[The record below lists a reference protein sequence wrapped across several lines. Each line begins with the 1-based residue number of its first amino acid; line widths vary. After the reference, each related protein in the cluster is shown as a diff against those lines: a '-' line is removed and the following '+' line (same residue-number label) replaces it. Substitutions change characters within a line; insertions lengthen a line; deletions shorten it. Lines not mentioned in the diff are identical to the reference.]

1 MPTQR
6 HSTVTPDDR
15 DRREKRDVRQEVTDR
30 IIAAVEGNTAP
41 WQRPHEGGPRSGPIN
56 AVTGKE
62 YNGGNRMLLATV
74 APTGDPRWVTYKQAA
89 EQDWQVKKG
98 EHGIPIEVWK
108 SYEKGIERPSG
119 ENPKFESKEIAVSG
133 KETRR
138 FAKYYTVFHAS
149 QIEGIPPYEMD
160 PSKTHDFDRHAV
172 GEKLFDQN
180 EKSAPILFDS
190 PGQAF
195 YSPKNDDIHLPP
207 RESFLDA
214 GHLYATAAHEIAH
227 STMAEHRLNRSR
239 LQQFQNG
246 TASDHTL
253 RAKEELRVEMASY
266 IISEKTGIPHH
277 PENHESYVKGW
288 VSILKNDKNEIYH
301 AARDAEK
308 MADYVIAQQKLL
320 EVGQEKTF
328 AAPEYKPLSVD
339 LNAGERYPFHSDAGH
354 GWLEVPKSDLK
365 TLGIEGDITHYSYQK
380 GDKAF
385 LEEDLDASTF
395 HRAIEKYL
403 GKELAWKGVSKDIW
417 DGDDSLIRNYQHYE
431 APAKEKVMEPEV
443 MQLNR
448 GDLIQFRD
456 ENGRKN
462 TGVVLQDTNLDQ
474 PVRYKAVLPG
484 PDGKPQIQAV
494 GDSLAHLDQQSITG
508 YLPNTV
514 PGIEK
519 LDMKSAS
526 RETDT
531 ARIPGVKAALEF
543 RVASVM
549 HQNTIQLEQDKQVY
563 HRVILSHRKD
573 LPDYVRQEPVDPDK
587 PILEIQNHNRQSI
600 SGVLLDYEKYAVLL
614 DTREF
619 GPVSIDIGKSF
630 LTDSF
635 GDDYLRKAMGKPV
648 DVSISNDGRILK
660 IHNPELGP
668 QPATDIFDTPA
679 KPFGL
684 LPFKQMDRS
693 DAIQITGKLTHVHD
707 TNLIE
712 IQPAGKP
719 MLISGRDPDKVHQ
732 AEIRAM
738 VGHTVTVKP
747 TKTGELKVEDR
758 TPQKVKSL
766 GR

>member
-6 HSTVTPDDR
+6 HSAITPDNR

-30 IIAAVEGNTAP
+30 IVAAVEENTAP
-41 WQRPHEGGPRSGPIN
+41 WQRPYDGGPRSGPIN

-74 APTGDPRWVTYKQAA
+74 APTGDPRWVTYKQAH
-89 EQDWQVKKG
+89 EQGWQVKKG
-98 EHGIPIEVWK
+98 EHGVPIEVWK
-108 SYEKGIERPSG
+108 TYEKNVETISNET
-119 ENPKFESKEIAVSG
+119 PKFQGQPGPASEKER
-133 KETRR
+133 RR

-149 QIEGIPPYEMD
+149 QINGIPPYGMD
-160 PSKTHDFDRHAV
+160 PSQTHDFDMHAV
-172 GEKLFDQN
+172 GEKLLDQN
-180 EKSAPILFDS
+180 EKSAPVLFDS

-253 RAKEELRVEMASY
+253 RAKEELRAEMASY

-277 PENHESYVKGW
+277 PENHESYVKRW
-288 VSILKNDKNEIYH
+288 VSVLKNDKNEIYH

-320 EVGQEKTF
+320 EVDQEKVIE
-328 AAPEYKPLSVD
+328 APE
-339 LNAGERYPFHSDAGH
+339 
-354 GWLEVPKSDLK
+354 
-365 TLGIEGDITHYSYQK
+365 
-380 GDKAF
+380 
-385 LEEDLDASTF
+385 
-395 HRAIEKYL
+395 
-403 GKELAWKGVSKDIW
+403 
-417 DGDDSLIRNYQHYE
+417 RN
-431 APAKEKVMEPEV
+431 
-443 MQLNR
+443 
-448 GDLIQFRD
+448 
-456 ENGRKN
+456 
-462 TGVVLQDTNLDQ
+462 
-474 PVRYKAVLPG
+474 
-484 PDGKPQIQAV
+484 
-494 GDSLAHLDQQSITG
+494 
-508 YLPNTV
+508 
-514 PGIEK
+514 
-519 LDMKSAS
+519 
-526 RETDT
+526 
-531 ARIPGVKAALEF
+531 
-543 RVASVM
+543 
-549 HQNTIQLEQDKQVY
+549 KQVH

-600 SGVLLDYEKYAVLL
+600 SGALIAFEKDSLLL
-614 DTREF
+614 DTKEY
-619 GPVSIDIGKSF
+619 GVVHVDIGKRF
-630 LTDSF
+630 MEDGF
-635 GDDYLRKAMGKPV
+635 GDSYLHKAVDKHI
-648 DVSISNDGRILK
+648 DVSLSNDGRILK

-684 LPFKQMDRS
+684 MPFKHMDRA
-693 DAIQITGKLTHVHD
+693 DAKQITGKLTHVHD

-719 MLISGRDPDKVHQ
+719 MLVSGRDPDKAHQ

-747 TKTGELKVEDR
+747 TRTGELKVEDR
-758 TPQKVKSL
+758 TPQKVNSL

>member
-6 HSTVTPDDR
+6 HGTATPEDR
-15 DRREKRDVRQEVTDR
+15 DKREKRDVRQEATDR
-30 IIAAVEGNTAP
+30 IITAVEENTAP
-41 WQRPHEGGPRSGPIN
+41 WQRPYDGGPRSGPIN

-108 SYEKGIERPSG
+108 SYEKGIERPGG
-119 ENPKFESKEIAVSG
+119 ENPKFEGKEIAVSG
-133 KETRR
+133 KEVRR

-149 QIEGIPPYEMD
+149 QIDGIPPYEMD
-160 PSKTHDFDRHAV
+160 PSKTHDFDMHAV

-180 EKSAPILFDS
+180 EKSAPVLFDS
-190 PGQAF
+190 PGRAF
-195 YSPKNDDIHLPP
+195 YSPKNDDIHLPF

-253 RAKEELRVEMASY
+253 RAKEELRAEMASY

-320 EVGQEKTF
+320 EVGQEK
-328 AAPEYKPLSVD
+328 AIEAPE
-339 LNAGERYPFHSDAGH
+339 
-354 GWLEVPKSDLK
+354 
-365 TLGIEGDITHYSYQK
+365 
-380 GDKAF
+380 
-385 LEEDLDASTF
+385 
-395 HRAIEKYL
+395 
-403 GKELAWKGVSKDIW
+403 
-417 DGDDSLIRNYQHYE
+417 
-431 APAKEKVMEPEV
+431 
-443 MQLNR
+443 
-448 GDLIQFRD
+448 
-456 ENGRKN
+456 
-462 TGVVLQDTNLDQ
+462 
-474 PVRYKAVLPG
+474 
-484 PDGKPQIQAV
+484 
-494 GDSLAHLDQQSITG
+494 
-508 YLPNTV
+508 
-514 PGIEK
+514 
-519 LDMKSAS
+519 
-526 RETDT
+526 
-531 ARIPGVKAALEF
+531 RI
-543 RVASVM
+543 
-549 HQNTIQLEQDKQVY
+549 KQVH

-587 PILEIQNHNRQSI
+587 PILEIQNHNRQII
-600 SGVLLDYEKYAVLL
+600 SGVLKDFEKDSLLL
-614 DTREF
+614 DTKEY
-619 GPVSIDIGKSF
+619 GVVHVDIGKRF
-630 LTDSF
+630 MEDGF
-635 GDDYLRKAMGKPV
+635 GGSYLHKAMDKHI

-679 KPFGL
+679 QPFGL
-684 LPFKQMDRS
+684 MPFKQMDRA
-693 DAIQITGKLTHVHD
+693 DAMQITGKLTHVHD

-719 MLISGRDPDKVHQ
+719 MLISGRDPDKIHQ

>member
-1 MPTQR
+1 MPTQT
-6 HSTVTPDDR
+6 HGTTTPEDR
-15 DRREKRDVRQEVTDR
+15 KGREKRDVRQEVTDR
-30 IIAAVEGNTAP
+30 IIAAVEDNTAP
-41 WQRPHEGGPRSGPIN
+41 WQRPYDGGPRSGPIN

-74 APTGDPRWVTYKQAA
+74 APTGDPRWVTYPQAE
-89 EQDWQVKKG
+89 EQGWQVKKG
-98 EHGIPIEVWK
+98 ARGIPIEVWK
-108 SYEKGIERPSG
+108 SYEKDRERSSG
-119 ENPKFESKEIAVSG
+119 ETPKFGGNEVAASG

-149 QIEGIPPYEMD
+149 QIDGIPPYEMD
-160 PSKTHDFDRHAV
+160 PSQKHDFDMHAM

-180 EKSAPILFDS
+180 EKSAPVLFDS

-195 YSPKNDDIHLPP
+195 YSPKKDDIHLPP

-246 TASDHTL
+246 TASDYTL
-253 RAKEELRVEMASY
+253 RAKEELRAEIASY

-320 EVGQEKTF
+320 EVDQEK
-328 AAPEYKPLSVD
+328 AIEAPEH
-339 LNAGERYPFHSDAGH
+339 N
-354 GWLEVPKSDLK
+354 
-365 TLGIEGDITHYSYQK
+365 
-380 GDKAF
+380 
-385 LEEDLDASTF
+385 
-395 HRAIEKYL
+395 
-403 GKELAWKGVSKDIW
+403 
-417 DGDDSLIRNYQHYE
+417 
-431 APAKEKVMEPEV
+431 
-443 MQLNR
+443 
-448 GDLIQFRD
+448 
-456 ENGRKN
+456 
-462 TGVVLQDTNLDQ
+462 
-474 PVRYKAVLPG
+474 
-484 PDGKPQIQAV
+484 
-494 GDSLAHLDQQSITG
+494 
-508 YLPNTV
+508 
-514 PGIEK
+514 
-519 LDMKSAS
+519 
-526 RETDT
+526 
-531 ARIPGVKAALEF
+531 
-543 RVASVM
+543 
-549 HQNTIQLEQDKQVY
+549 KQVH

-573 LPDYVRQEPVDPDK
+573 LPDYIRQEPVDPDK

-600 SGVLLDYEKYAVLL
+600 SGVLKDFEKDSLLL
-614 DTREF
+614 DTKEY
-619 GPVSIDIGKSF
+619 GVVHVDIGKRF
-630 LTDSF
+630 MEDGF
-635 GDDYLRKAMGKPV
+635 GDSYLHKAVDKHV

-684 LPFKQMDRS
+684 MPFQQMDRS
-693 DAIQITGKLTHVHD
+693 DAMQITGKLTHVHD

-719 MLISGRDPDKVHQ
+719 MLVSGRDPDKAHQ

-758 TPQKVKSL
+758 TPQKVQSL

>member
-1 MPTQR
+1 MPTQT
-6 HSTVTPDDR
+6 HSTTTPEDR
-15 DRREKRDVRQEVTDR
+15 KGREKRDVRQEVTDR
-30 IIAAVEGNTAP
+30 IIAAVEENTAP
-41 WQRPHEGGPRSGPIN
+41 WQRPCDGGPRSGPIN

-74 APTGDPRWVTYKQAA
+74 APTGDPRWATYKQAE
-89 EQDWQVKKG
+89 EQGWQVKKG

-108 SYEKGIERPSG
+108 SYEKDRERSIG
-119 ENPKFESKEIAVSG
+119 ETPKFGGKEVAASG

-149 QIEGIPPYEMD
+149 QIDGIPPYAMD
-160 PSKTHDFDRHAV
+160 PSQTHDFDMHAV

-180 EKSAPILFDS
+180 EKSAPVLFDS

-246 TASDHTL
+246 TASDYTL
-253 RAKEELRVEMASY
+253 RAKEELRAEMASY

-301 AARDAEK
+301 AARDAER

-320 EVGQEKTF
+320 EVGQEK
-328 AAPEYKPLSVD
+328 AIEAPE
-339 LNAGERYPFHSDAGH
+339 
-354 GWLEVPKSDLK
+354 
-365 TLGIEGDITHYSYQK
+365 
-380 GDKAF
+380 
-385 LEEDLDASTF
+385 
-395 HRAIEKYL
+395 
-403 GKELAWKGVSKDIW
+403 
-417 DGDDSLIRNYQHYE
+417 RN
-431 APAKEKVMEPEV
+431 
-443 MQLNR
+443 
-448 GDLIQFRD
+448 
-456 ENGRKN
+456 
-462 TGVVLQDTNLDQ
+462 
-474 PVRYKAVLPG
+474 
-484 PDGKPQIQAV
+484 
-494 GDSLAHLDQQSITG
+494 
-508 YLPNTV
+508 
-514 PGIEK
+514 
-519 LDMKSAS
+519 
-526 RETDT
+526 
-531 ARIPGVKAALEF
+531 
-543 RVASVM
+543 
-549 HQNTIQLEQDKQVY
+549 KQVH

-600 SGVLLDYEKYAVLL
+600 SGVLKDFEKDRLLL
-614 DTREF
+614 DTKEY
-619 GPVSIDIGKSF
+619 GVVHVDIGKRF
-630 LTDSF
+630 MEDGF
-635 GDDYLRKAMGKPV
+635 GDSYLHKAVDKHI
-648 DVSISNDGRILK
+648 DVSISNDGRLLK

-684 LPFKQMDRS
+684 MPFKQMDRA
-693 DAIQITGKLTHVHD
+693 DAMQITGKLTHVHD

-712 IQPAGKP
+712 IQLAGKP
-719 MLISGRDPDKVHQ
+719 MLVSGRDPDKAHQ
-732 AEIRAM
+732 AEIRGM
-738 VGHTVTVKP
+738 LGHTVTVKP

-758 TPQKVKSL
+758 TPQKVQSL

>member
-6 HSTVTPDDR
+6 HGTATPEDR

-30 IIAAVEGNTAP
+30 IIAAVEDNTAP
-41 WQRPHEGGPRSGPIN
+41 WQRPYDGGPRSGPIN

-74 APTGDPRWVTYKQAA
+74 APTGDPRWVTYKQAE
-89 EQDWQVKKG
+89 EQGWQVKKG

-108 SYEKGIERPSG
+108 SYEKDREHSSS
-119 ENPKFESKEIAVSG
+119 ESPKFGGKEVAASG

-149 QIEGIPPYEMD
+149 QINGIPPYEMD
-160 PSKTHDFDRHAV
+160 PSQTHDFDMHAV

-180 EKSAPILFDS
+180 EKSAPVLFDS

-227 STMAEHRLNRSR
+227 STMAEHRLNRDR

-246 TASDHTL
+246 TASDHSL
-253 RAKEELRVEMASY
+253 RAKEELRAEMASY

-301 AARDAEK
+301 AARDAER

-320 EVGQEKTF
+320 EVGQEK
-328 AAPEYKPLSVD
+328 AIEAPE
-339 LNAGERYPFHSDAGH
+339 
-354 GWLEVPKSDLK
+354 
-365 TLGIEGDITHYSYQK
+365 
-380 GDKAF
+380 
-385 LEEDLDASTF
+385 
-395 HRAIEKYL
+395 
-403 GKELAWKGVSKDIW
+403 
-417 DGDDSLIRNYQHYE
+417 
-431 APAKEKVMEPEV
+431 
-443 MQLNR
+443 
-448 GDLIQFRD
+448 
-456 ENGRKN
+456 RK
-462 TGVVLQDTNLDQ
+462 
-474 PVRYKAVLPG
+474 
-484 PDGKPQIQAV
+484 
-494 GDSLAHLDQQSITG
+494 
-508 YLPNTV
+508 
-514 PGIEK
+514 
-519 LDMKSAS
+519 
-526 RETDT
+526 
-531 ARIPGVKAALEF
+531 
-543 RVASVM
+543 
-549 HQNTIQLEQDKQVY
+549 KQVH

-573 LPDYVRQEPVDPDK
+573 LPDYVRQEPVDPGK

-600 SGVLLDYEKYAVLL
+600 SGVLKDFEKDGLLL
-614 DTREF
+614 DTKEY
-619 GPVSIDIGKSF
+619 GVVHVNIGKRF
-630 LTDSF
+630 MEDGF
-635 GDDYLRKAMGKPV
+635 GDSYLHKAVDKHI

-668 QPATDIFDTPA
+668 QPATDIFNTPA

-684 LPFKQMDRS
+684 MPLQQMDRS
-693 DAIQITGKLTHVHD
+693 DATQITGKLTHVHD

-719 MLISGRDPDKVHQ
+719 VLVSGRDPDKAHQ
-732 AEIRAM
+732 AEIRGM
-738 VGHTVTVKP
+738 LGHTVTVKP

-758 TPQKVKSL
+758 TLQKVQSL
-766 GR
+766 GH

>member
-6 HSTVTPDDR
+6 HGTATPEDR
-15 DRREKRDVRQEVTDR
+15 DKREKRDVRQEATDR
-30 IIAAVEGNTAP
+30 IITAVEENTAP
-41 WQRPHEGGPRSGPIN
+41 WQRPYDGGPRSGPIN

-108 SYEKGIERPSG
+108 SYEKGIERPGG
-119 ENPKFESKEIAVSG
+119 ENPKFEGKEIAVSG
-133 KETRR
+133 KEVRR

-149 QIEGIPPYEMD
+149 QIDGIPPYEMD
-160 PSKTHDFDRHAV
+160 PSKTHDFDMHAV

-180 EKSAPILFDS
+180 EKSAPVLFDS
-190 PGQAF
+190 PGRAF
-195 YSPKNDDIHLPP
+195 YSPKNDDIHLPF

-253 RAKEELRVEMASY
+253 RAKEELRAEMASY

-320 EVGQEKTF
+320 EVGQEK
-328 AAPEYKPLSVD
+328 AIEAPE
-339 LNAGERYPFHSDAGH
+339 
-354 GWLEVPKSDLK
+354 
-365 TLGIEGDITHYSYQK
+365 
-380 GDKAF
+380 
-385 LEEDLDASTF
+385 
-395 HRAIEKYL
+395 
-403 GKELAWKGVSKDIW
+403 
-417 DGDDSLIRNYQHYE
+417 
-431 APAKEKVMEPEV
+431 
-443 MQLNR
+443 
-448 GDLIQFRD
+448 
-456 ENGRKN
+456 
-462 TGVVLQDTNLDQ
+462 
-474 PVRYKAVLPG
+474 
-484 PDGKPQIQAV
+484 
-494 GDSLAHLDQQSITG
+494 
-508 YLPNTV
+508 
-514 PGIEK
+514 
-519 LDMKSAS
+519 
-526 RETDT
+526 
-531 ARIPGVKAALEF
+531 RI
-543 RVASVM
+543 
-549 HQNTIQLEQDKQVY
+549 KQVH

-587 PILEIQNHNRQSI
+587 PILEIQNHNRQII
-600 SGVLLDYEKYAVLL
+600 SGVLKDFEKDSLLL
-614 DTREF
+614 DTKEY
-619 GPVSIDIGKSF
+619 GVVHVDIGKRF
-630 LTDSF
+630 MEDGF
-635 GDDYLRKAMGKPV
+635 GGSYLHKAMDKHI

-684 LPFKQMDRS
+684 MPFRQMDRA
-693 DAIQITGKLTHVHD
+693 DAMQITGKLTHVHD

>member
-6 HSTVTPDDR
+6 HGTATPEDR

-30 IIAAVEGNTAP
+30 IIAAVEDNTAP
-41 WQRPHEGGPRSGPIN
+41 WQRPYDGGPRSGPIN

-74 APTGDPRWVTYKQAA
+74 APTGDPRWVTYKQAE
-89 EQDWQVKKG
+89 EQGWQVKKG

-108 SYEKGIERPSG
+108 SYEKDREHSSS
-119 ENPKFESKEIAVSG
+119 ESPKFGGKEVAASG

-149 QIEGIPPYEMD
+149 QINGIPPYEMD
-160 PSKTHDFDRHAV
+160 PSQTHDFDMHAV

-180 EKSAPILFDS
+180 EKSAPVLFDS

-227 STMAEHRLNRSR
+227 STMAEHRLNRDR

-246 TASDHTL
+246 TASDHSL
-253 RAKEELRVEMASY
+253 RAKEELRAEMASY

-301 AARDAEK
+301 AARDAER

-320 EVGQEKTF
+320 EVGQEK
-328 AAPEYKPLSVD
+328 AIEAPE
-339 LNAGERYPFHSDAGH
+339 
-354 GWLEVPKSDLK
+354 
-365 TLGIEGDITHYSYQK
+365 
-380 GDKAF
+380 
-385 LEEDLDASTF
+385 
-395 HRAIEKYL
+395 
-403 GKELAWKGVSKDIW
+403 
-417 DGDDSLIRNYQHYE
+417 
-431 APAKEKVMEPEV
+431 
-443 MQLNR
+443 
-448 GDLIQFRD
+448 
-456 ENGRKN
+456 RK
-462 TGVVLQDTNLDQ
+462 
-474 PVRYKAVLPG
+474 
-484 PDGKPQIQAV
+484 
-494 GDSLAHLDQQSITG
+494 
-508 YLPNTV
+508 
-514 PGIEK
+514 
-519 LDMKSAS
+519 
-526 RETDT
+526 
-531 ARIPGVKAALEF
+531 
-543 RVASVM
+543 
-549 HQNTIQLEQDKQVY
+549 KQVH

-573 LPDYVRQEPVDPDK
+573 LPDYIRQEPVDPDK

-600 SGVLLDYEKYAVLL
+600 SGVLKDFEKDGLLL
-614 DTREF
+614 DTKEY
-619 GPVSIDIGKSF
+619 GVVHVNIGKRF
-630 LTDSF
+630 MEDGF
-635 GDDYLRKAMGKPV
+635 GDSYLHKAVDKHI

-668 QPATDIFDTPA
+668 QPATDIFNTPA

-684 LPFKQMDRS
+684 MPLQQMDRS
-693 DAIQITGKLTHVHD
+693 DATQITGKLTHVHD

-719 MLISGRDPDKVHQ
+719 VLVSGRDPDKAHQ
-732 AEIRAM
+732 AEIRGM
-738 VGHTVTVKP
+738 LGHTVTVKP

-758 TPQKVKSL
+758 TPQKVQSL
-766 GR
+766 GH

>member
-6 HSTVTPDDR
+6 HGTATPEDR
-15 DRREKRDVRQEVTDR
+15 DKREKRDVRQEVTDR
-30 IIAAVEGNTAP
+30 IITAVEENTAP
-41 WQRPHEGGPRSGPIN
+41 WQRPYDGGPRSGPIN

-108 SYEKGIERPSG
+108 SYEKGIERPGG
-119 ENPKFESKEIAVSG
+119 ENPKFEGKEIAVSR
-133 KETRR
+133 KEVRR

-149 QIEGIPPYEMD
+149 QIDGIPPYEMD
-160 PSKTHDFDRHAV
+160 PSKTHDFDMHAV

-180 EKSAPILFDS
+180 EKSAPVLFDS

-253 RAKEELRVEMASY
+253 RAKEELRAEMASY

-320 EVGQEKTF
+320 EVGHEK
-328 AAPEYKPLSVD
+328 AIEAPE
-339 LNAGERYPFHSDAGH
+339 
-354 GWLEVPKSDLK
+354 
-365 TLGIEGDITHYSYQK
+365 
-380 GDKAF
+380 
-385 LEEDLDASTF
+385 
-395 HRAIEKYL
+395 
-403 GKELAWKGVSKDIW
+403 
-417 DGDDSLIRNYQHYE
+417 
-431 APAKEKVMEPEV
+431 
-443 MQLNR
+443 
-448 GDLIQFRD
+448 
-456 ENGRKN
+456 
-462 TGVVLQDTNLDQ
+462 
-474 PVRYKAVLPG
+474 
-484 PDGKPQIQAV
+484 
-494 GDSLAHLDQQSITG
+494 
-508 YLPNTV
+508 
-514 PGIEK
+514 
-519 LDMKSAS
+519 
-526 RETDT
+526 
-531 ARIPGVKAALEF
+531 RI
-543 RVASVM
+543 
-549 HQNTIQLEQDKQVY
+549 KQVH

-587 PILEIQNHNRQSI
+587 PILEIQNHNRQII
-600 SGVLLDYEKYAVLL
+600 SGVLKDFEKDSLLL
-614 DTREF
+614 DTKEY
-619 GPVSIDIGKSF
+619 GVIHVDIGKRF
-630 LTDSF
+630 MEDGF
-635 GDDYLRKAMGKPV
+635 GGSYLHKAMDKHI

-684 LPFKQMDRS
+684 MPFRQMDRA
-693 DAIQITGKLTHVHD
+693 DAMQITGKLTHVHD

-712 IQPAGKP
+712 I
-719 MLISGRDPDKVHQ
+719 
-732 AEIRAM
+732 
-738 VGHTVTVKP
+738 
-747 TKTGELKVEDR
+747 
-758 TPQKVKSL
+758 
-766 GR
+766 

>member
-6 HSTVTPDDR
+6 HGTATPEDR
-15 DRREKRDVRQEVTDR
+15 DKREKRDVRQEVTDR
-30 IIAAVEGNTAP
+30 IIIAVEENTAP
-41 WQRPHEGGPRSGPIN
+41 WQRPYDGGPRSGPIN

-108 SYEKGIERPSG
+108 SYEKGIERPGG
-119 ENPKFESKEIAVSG
+119 ENPKFEGKEIAVSG
-133 KETRR
+133 KEVRR

-149 QIEGIPPYEMD
+149 QIDGIPPYEMD
-160 PSKTHDFDRHAV
+160 PSKTHDFDMHAV

-180 EKSAPILFDS
+180 EKSAPVLFDS
-190 PGQAF
+190 PGRAF

-253 RAKEELRVEMASY
+253 RAKEELRAEMASY

-288 VSILKNDKNEIYH
+288 VSILKNHKNDIYH

-320 EVGQEKTF
+320 EVGQEK
-328 AAPEYKPLSVD
+328 AIEAPE
-339 LNAGERYPFHSDAGH
+339 
-354 GWLEVPKSDLK
+354 
-365 TLGIEGDITHYSYQK
+365 
-380 GDKAF
+380 
-385 LEEDLDASTF
+385 
-395 HRAIEKYL
+395 
-403 GKELAWKGVSKDIW
+403 
-417 DGDDSLIRNYQHYE
+417 
-431 APAKEKVMEPEV
+431 
-443 MQLNR
+443 
-448 GDLIQFRD
+448 
-456 ENGRKN
+456 
-462 TGVVLQDTNLDQ
+462 
-474 PVRYKAVLPG
+474 
-484 PDGKPQIQAV
+484 
-494 GDSLAHLDQQSITG
+494 
-508 YLPNTV
+508 
-514 PGIEK
+514 
-519 LDMKSAS
+519 
-526 RETDT
+526 
-531 ARIPGVKAALEF
+531 RI
-543 RVASVM
+543 
-549 HQNTIQLEQDKQVY
+549 KQVH

-600 SGVLLDYEKYAVLL
+600 SGVLKNFEKDNLLL
-614 DTREF
+614 DTKEY
-619 GPVSIDIGKSF
+619 GVVHVDIGKRFMEDGFSG
-630 LTDSF
+630 S
-635 GDDYLRKAMGKPV
+635 YLHKAMDKHI

-660 IHNPELGP
+660 IHNPELGT

-684 LPFKQMDRS
+684 MPFRQMDRA
-693 DAIQITGKLTHVHD
+693 DAMQITGKLTHVHD

-719 MLISGRDPDKVHQ
+719 MLISGRDPDKAHQ

-747 TKTGELKVEDR
+747 TRTGELKVEDR
-758 TPQKVKSL
+758 TPQKVNSL

>member
-6 HSTVTPDDR
+6 HGTATPEDR
-15 DRREKRDVRQEVTDR
+15 DKREKRDVRQEVTDR
-30 IIAAVEGNTAP
+30 IIIAVEENTAP
-41 WQRPHEGGPRSGPIN
+41 WQRPYDGGPRSGPIN

-108 SYEKGIERPSG
+108 SYEKGIERPGG
-119 ENPKFESKEIAVSG
+119 ENPKFEGKEIAVSG
-133 KETRR
+133 KEVRR

-149 QIEGIPPYEMD
+149 QIDGIPPYEMD
-160 PSKTHDFDRHAV
+160 PSKTHDFDMHAV

-180 EKSAPILFDS
+180 EKSAPVLFDS
-190 PGQAF
+190 PGRAF

-253 RAKEELRVEMASY
+253 RAKEELRAEMASY
-266 IISEKTGIPHH
+266 SISEKTGIPHH

-320 EVGQEKTF
+320 EVGQEK
-328 AAPEYKPLSVD
+328 AIEAPE
-339 LNAGERYPFHSDAGH
+339 
-354 GWLEVPKSDLK
+354 
-365 TLGIEGDITHYSYQK
+365 
-380 GDKAF
+380 
-385 LEEDLDASTF
+385 
-395 HRAIEKYL
+395 
-403 GKELAWKGVSKDIW
+403 
-417 DGDDSLIRNYQHYE
+417 
-431 APAKEKVMEPEV
+431 
-443 MQLNR
+443 
-448 GDLIQFRD
+448 
-456 ENGRKN
+456 
-462 TGVVLQDTNLDQ
+462 
-474 PVRYKAVLPG
+474 
-484 PDGKPQIQAV
+484 
-494 GDSLAHLDQQSITG
+494 
-508 YLPNTV
+508 
-514 PGIEK
+514 
-519 LDMKSAS
+519 
-526 RETDT
+526 
-531 ARIPGVKAALEF
+531 RI
-543 RVASVM
+543 
-549 HQNTIQLEQDKQVY
+549 KQVH

-600 SGVLLDYEKYAVLL
+600 SGVLKNFEKDNLLL
-614 DTREF
+614 DTKEY
-619 GPVSIDIGKSF
+619 GVVHVDIGKRFMEDGFSG
-630 LTDSF
+630 S
-635 GDDYLRKAMGKPV
+635 YLHKAMDKHI

-660 IHNPELGP
+660 IHNPELGT

-684 LPFKQMDRS
+684 MPFRQMDRA
-693 DAIQITGKLTHVHD
+693 DAMQITGKLTHVHD

-719 MLISGRDPDKVHQ
+719 MLISGRDPDKAHQ

-747 TKTGELKVEDR
+747 TRTGELKVEDR
-758 TPQKVKSL
+758 TPQKVNSL

>member
-6 HSTVTPDDR
+6 HGTATPEDR

-30 IIAAVEGNTAP
+30 IIAAVEDNTAP
-41 WQRPHEGGPRSGPIN
+41 WQRPYDGGPRSGPIN

-74 APTGDPRWVTYKQAA
+74 APTGDPRWVTYKQAE
-89 EQDWQVKKG
+89 EQGWQVKKG

-108 SYEKGIERPSG
+108 SYEKDREHSSS
-119 ENPKFESKEIAVSG
+119 ESPKFGGKEVAASG

-149 QIEGIPPYEMD
+149 QINGIPPYEMD
-160 PSKTHDFDRHAV
+160 PSQTHDFDMHAV

-180 EKSAPILFDS
+180 EKSAPVLFDS

-227 STMAEHRLNRSR
+227 STMAEHRLNRDR

-246 TASDHTL
+246 TASDHSL
-253 RAKEELRVEMASY
+253 RAKEELRAEMASY

-301 AARDAEK
+301 AARDAER

-320 EVGQEKTF
+320 EVGQEK
-328 AAPEYKPLSVD
+328 AIEAPE
-339 LNAGERYPFHSDAGH
+339 
-354 GWLEVPKSDLK
+354 
-365 TLGIEGDITHYSYQK
+365 
-380 GDKAF
+380 
-385 LEEDLDASTF
+385 
-395 HRAIEKYL
+395 
-403 GKELAWKGVSKDIW
+403 
-417 DGDDSLIRNYQHYE
+417 RN
-431 APAKEKVMEPEV
+431 
-443 MQLNR
+443 
-448 GDLIQFRD
+448 
-456 ENGRKN
+456 
-462 TGVVLQDTNLDQ
+462 
-474 PVRYKAVLPG
+474 
-484 PDGKPQIQAV
+484 
-494 GDSLAHLDQQSITG
+494 
-508 YLPNTV
+508 
-514 PGIEK
+514 
-519 LDMKSAS
+519 
-526 RETDT
+526 
-531 ARIPGVKAALEF
+531 
-543 RVASVM
+543 
-549 HQNTIQLEQDKQVY
+549 KQVH

-573 LPDYVRQEPVDPDK
+573 LPDYVRQEPVDPGK

-600 SGVLLDYEKYAVLL
+600 SGVLKDFEKDGLLL
-614 DTREF
+614 DTKEY
-619 GPVSIDIGKSF
+619 GVVHVNIGKRF
-630 LTDSF
+630 MEDGF
-635 GDDYLRKAMGKPV
+635 GDSYLHKAVDKHI

-668 QPATDIFDTPA
+668 QPATDIFNTPA

-684 LPFKQMDRS
+684 MPLQQMDRA

-719 MLISGRDPDKVHQ
+719 VLVSGRDPDKAHQ
-732 AEIRAM
+732 AEIRGM
-738 VGHTVTVKP
+738 LGHTVTVKP

-758 TPQKVKSL
+758 TLQKVQSL
-766 GR
+766 GH

>member
-6 HSTVTPDDR
+6 HGTATPEDR

-30 IIAAVEGNTAP
+30 IIAAVEDNTAP
-41 WQRPHEGGPRSGPIN
+41 WQRPYDGGPRSGPIN

-74 APTGDPRWVTYKQAA
+74 APTGDPRWVTYKQAE
-89 EQDWQVKKG
+89 EQGWQVKKG

-108 SYEKGIERPSG
+108 SYEKDRERSIG
-119 ENPKFESKEIAVSG
+119 ETPKFGGKEVAASG

-149 QIEGIPPYEMD
+149 QIDGIPPYEMD
-160 PSKTHDFDRHAV
+160 PSQTHDFDMHAV

-207 RESFLDA
+207 RDSFLDA

-246 TASDHTL
+246 TASDYTL
-253 RAKEELRVEMASY
+253 RAKEELRAEMASY

-301 AARDAEK
+301 AARDAER

-320 EVGQEKTF
+320 EVGQEK
-328 AAPEYKPLSVD
+328 
-339 LNAGERYPFHSDAGH
+339 
-354 GWLEVPKSDLK
+354 
-365 TLGIEGDITHYSYQK
+365 
-380 GDKAF
+380 
-385 LEEDLDASTF
+385 
-395 HRAIEKYL
+395 AIETP
-403 GKELAWKGVSKDIW
+403 E
-417 DGDDSLIRNYQHYE
+417 RN
-431 APAKEKVMEPEV
+431 
-443 MQLNR
+443 
-448 GDLIQFRD
+448 
-456 ENGRKN
+456 
-462 TGVVLQDTNLDQ
+462 
-474 PVRYKAVLPG
+474 
-484 PDGKPQIQAV
+484 
-494 GDSLAHLDQQSITG
+494 
-508 YLPNTV
+508 
-514 PGIEK
+514 
-519 LDMKSAS
+519 
-526 RETDT
+526 
-531 ARIPGVKAALEF
+531 
-543 RVASVM
+543 
-549 HQNTIQLEQDKQVY
+549 KQVH

-600 SGVLLDYEKYAVLL
+600 SGVLKDFEKDSLLL
-614 DTREF
+614 DTKEY
-619 GPVSIDIGKSF
+619 GVVHVDIGKRF
-630 LTDSF
+630 MEDGF
-635 GDDYLRKAMGKPV
+635 GDSYLHKAVDKHI
-648 DVSISNDGRILK
+648 DVSLSNDGRILK

-684 LPFKQMDRS
+684 MPFQQMDRS
-693 DAIQITGKLTHVHD
+693 DAMQITGKLTHVHD

-719 MLISGRDPDKVHQ
+719 MLVSGRDPDKAHQ

-758 TPQKVKSL
+758 TPQKVQSL

>member
-6 HSTVTPDDR
+6 HGTATPEDR

-30 IIAAVEGNTAP
+30 IIAAVEDNTAP
-41 WQRPHEGGPRSGPIN
+41 WQRPYDGGPRSGPIN

-74 APTGDPRWVTYKQAA
+74 APTGDPRWVTYKQAE
-89 EQDWQVKKG
+89 EQGWQVKKG

-108 SYEKGIERPSG
+108 SYEKDREHSSS
-119 ENPKFESKEIAVSG
+119 ESPKFGGKEVAASG

-149 QIEGIPPYEMD
+149 QINGIPPYEMD
-160 PSKTHDFDRHAV
+160 PSQTHDFDMHAV

-180 EKSAPILFDS
+180 EKSAPVLFDS

-246 TASDHTL
+246 TASDYTL
-253 RAKEELRVEMASY
+253 RAKEELRAEMASY

-301 AARDAEK
+301 AARDAER

-320 EVGQEKTF
+320 EVGQEK
-328 AAPEYKPLSVD
+328 AIEAPE
-339 LNAGERYPFHSDAGH
+339 
-354 GWLEVPKSDLK
+354 
-365 TLGIEGDITHYSYQK
+365 
-380 GDKAF
+380 
-385 LEEDLDASTF
+385 
-395 HRAIEKYL
+395 
-403 GKELAWKGVSKDIW
+403 
-417 DGDDSLIRNYQHYE
+417 
-431 APAKEKVMEPEV
+431 
-443 MQLNR
+443 
-448 GDLIQFRD
+448 
-456 ENGRKN
+456 RK
-462 TGVVLQDTNLDQ
+462 
-474 PVRYKAVLPG
+474 
-484 PDGKPQIQAV
+484 
-494 GDSLAHLDQQSITG
+494 
-508 YLPNTV
+508 
-514 PGIEK
+514 
-519 LDMKSAS
+519 
-526 RETDT
+526 
-531 ARIPGVKAALEF
+531 
-543 RVASVM
+543 
-549 HQNTIQLEQDKQVY
+549 KQVH

-573 LPDYVRQEPVDPDK
+573 LPDYIRQEPVDPDK

-600 SGVLLDYEKYAVLL
+600 SGVLKDFEKDGLLL
-614 DTREF
+614 DTKEY
-619 GPVSIDIGKSF
+619 GVVHVDIGKRF
-630 LTDSF
+630 MEDGF
-635 GDDYLRKAMGKPV
+635 GDSYLHKAVDKHV

-684 LPFKQMDRS
+684 MPFQQMDRA

-719 MLISGRDPDKVHQ
+719 MLVSGRDPDKAHQ

-758 TPQKVKSL
+758 TPQKVQSL

>member
-6 HSTVTPDDR
+6 HSTVTPEDR

-30 IIAAVEGNTAP
+30 IIAAVEENTAP
-41 WQRPHEGGPRSGPIN
+41 WQRPHDDGPRSGPIN

-74 APTGDPRWVTYKQAA
+74 APTGDPRWVTYKQAE
-89 EQDWQVKKG
+89 EQGWQVKKG

-108 SYEKGIERPSG
+108 SYEKDRERSIG
-119 ENPKFESKEIAVSG
+119 ETPKFGGKEVAASG

-149 QIEGIPPYEMD
+149 QIDGIPPYEMD
-160 PSKTHDFDRHAV
+160 PSQTHDFDMHAV

-207 RESFLDA
+207 RDSFLDA

-246 TASDHTL
+246 TASDYTL
-253 RAKEELRVEMASY
+253 RAKEELRAEMASY

-301 AARDAEK
+301 AARDAER

-320 EVGQEKTF
+320 EVGQEK
-328 AAPEYKPLSVD
+328 
-339 LNAGERYPFHSDAGH
+339 
-354 GWLEVPKSDLK
+354 
-365 TLGIEGDITHYSYQK
+365 
-380 GDKAF
+380 
-385 LEEDLDASTF
+385 
-395 HRAIEKYL
+395 AIETP
-403 GKELAWKGVSKDIW
+403 E
-417 DGDDSLIRNYQHYE
+417 RN
-431 APAKEKVMEPEV
+431 
-443 MQLNR
+443 
-448 GDLIQFRD
+448 
-456 ENGRKN
+456 
-462 TGVVLQDTNLDQ
+462 
-474 PVRYKAVLPG
+474 
-484 PDGKPQIQAV
+484 
-494 GDSLAHLDQQSITG
+494 
-508 YLPNTV
+508 
-514 PGIEK
+514 
-519 LDMKSAS
+519 
-526 RETDT
+526 
-531 ARIPGVKAALEF
+531 
-543 RVASVM
+543 
-549 HQNTIQLEQDKQVY
+549 KQVH

-600 SGVLLDYEKYAVLL
+600 SGVLKDFEKDSLLL
-614 DTREF
+614 DTKEY
-619 GPVSIDIGKSF
+619 GVVHVDIGKRF
-630 LTDSF
+630 MEDGF
-635 GDDYLRKAMGKPV
+635 GDSYLHKAVDKHI
-648 DVSISNDGRILK
+648 DVSLSNDGRILK

-684 LPFKQMDRS
+684 MPFQQMDRS
-693 DAIQITGKLTHVHD
+693 DAMQITGKLTHVHD

-719 MLISGRDPDKVHQ
+719 MLVSGRDPDKAHQ

-758 TPQKVKSL
+758 TPQKVQSL

>member
-1 MPTQR
+1 MPTQT
-6 HSTVTPDDR
+6 HGTTTPEDR

-30 IIAAVEGNTAP
+30 IIAAVEDNTAP
-41 WQRPHEGGPRSGPIN
+41 WQRPYDGGPRSGPIN

-74 APTGDPRWVTYKQAA
+74 APTGDPRWVTYKQAE
-89 EQDWQVKKG
+89 EQGWQVKKG

-108 SYEKGIERPSG
+108 SYEKDREHSSS
-119 ENPKFESKEIAVSG
+119 ESPKFGGKEVAASG

-149 QIEGIPPYEMD
+149 QINGIPPYEMD
-160 PSKTHDFDRHAV
+160 PSQTHDFDMHAV

-180 EKSAPILFDS
+180 EKSAPVLFDS

-246 TASDHTL
+246 TASDHSL
-253 RAKEELRVEMASY
+253 RAKEELRAEMASY

-301 AARDAEK
+301 AARDAER

-320 EVGQEKTF
+320 EVGQEK
-328 AAPEYKPLSVD
+328 AIEAPE
-339 LNAGERYPFHSDAGH
+339 
-354 GWLEVPKSDLK
+354 
-365 TLGIEGDITHYSYQK
+365 
-380 GDKAF
+380 
-385 LEEDLDASTF
+385 
-395 HRAIEKYL
+395 
-403 GKELAWKGVSKDIW
+403 
-417 DGDDSLIRNYQHYE
+417 
-431 APAKEKVMEPEV
+431 
-443 MQLNR
+443 
-448 GDLIQFRD
+448 
-456 ENGRKN
+456 RK
-462 TGVVLQDTNLDQ
+462 
-474 PVRYKAVLPG
+474 
-484 PDGKPQIQAV
+484 
-494 GDSLAHLDQQSITG
+494 
-508 YLPNTV
+508 
-514 PGIEK
+514 
-519 LDMKSAS
+519 
-526 RETDT
+526 
-531 ARIPGVKAALEF
+531 
-543 RVASVM
+543 
-549 HQNTIQLEQDKQVY
+549 KQVH

-600 SGVLLDYEKYAVLL
+600 SGVLKDFEKDSLLL
-614 DTREF
+614 DTKEY
-619 GPVSIDIGKSF
+619 GVVHVDIGKRF
-630 LTDSF
+630 MEDGF
-635 GDDYLRKAMGKPV
+635 GDSYLHKAVDKHV

-668 QPATDIFDTPA
+668 QPATDIFNTPA

-684 LPFKQMDRS
+684 MPLQQMDRA

-719 MLISGRDPDKVHQ
+719 VLVSGRDPDKAHQ
-732 AEIRAM
+732 AEIRGM
-738 VGHTVTVKP
+738 LGHTVTVKP

-758 TPQKVKSL
+758 TPQKVPSL
-766 GR
+766 GH

>member
-1 MPTQR
+1 MPTQK
-6 HSTVTPDDR
+6 HSIVTPDDR

-30 IIAAVEGNTAP
+30 IIAAVEDNTAP
-41 WQRPHEGGPRSGPIN
+41 WQRPYDGGPRSGPIN

-74 APTGDPRWVTYKQAA
+74 APTGDPRWVTYKQAE
-89 EQDWQVKKG
+89 EQGWQVKKG

-108 SYEKGIERPSG
+108 SYEKDREHSSS
-119 ENPKFESKEIAVSG
+119 ESPKFGGKEVAASG

-149 QIEGIPPYEMD
+149 QINGIPPYEMD
-160 PSKTHDFDRHAV
+160 PSQTHDFDMHAV

-180 EKSAPILFDS
+180 EKSAPVLFDS

-227 STMAEHRLNRSR
+227 STMAEHRLNRDR

-246 TASDHTL
+246 TASDHSL
-253 RAKEELRVEMASY
+253 RAKEELRAEMASY

-301 AARDAEK
+301 AARDAER

-320 EVGQEKTF
+320 EVGQEK
-328 AAPEYKPLSVD
+328 AIEAPE
-339 LNAGERYPFHSDAGH
+339 
-354 GWLEVPKSDLK
+354 
-365 TLGIEGDITHYSYQK
+365 
-380 GDKAF
+380 
-385 LEEDLDASTF
+385 
-395 HRAIEKYL
+395 
-403 GKELAWKGVSKDIW
+403 
-417 DGDDSLIRNYQHYE
+417 
-431 APAKEKVMEPEV
+431 
-443 MQLNR
+443 
-448 GDLIQFRD
+448 
-456 ENGRKN
+456 RK
-462 TGVVLQDTNLDQ
+462 
-474 PVRYKAVLPG
+474 
-484 PDGKPQIQAV
+484 
-494 GDSLAHLDQQSITG
+494 
-508 YLPNTV
+508 
-514 PGIEK
+514 
-519 LDMKSAS
+519 
-526 RETDT
+526 
-531 ARIPGVKAALEF
+531 
-543 RVASVM
+543 
-549 HQNTIQLEQDKQVY
+549 KQVH

-573 LPDYVRQEPVDPDK
+573 LPDYVRQEPVDPGK

-600 SGVLLDYEKYAVLL
+600 SGVLKDFEKDGLLL
-614 DTREF
+614 DTKEY
-619 GPVSIDIGKSF
+619 GVVHVNIGKRF
-630 LTDSF
+630 MEDGF
-635 GDDYLRKAMGKPV
+635 GDSYLHKAVDKHI

-668 QPATDIFDTPA
+668 QPATDIFNTPA

-684 LPFKQMDRS
+684 MPLQQMDRS
-693 DAIQITGKLTHVHD
+693 DATQITGKLTHVHD

-719 MLISGRDPDKVHQ
+719 VQVSGRDPDKAHQ
-732 AEIRAM
+732 AEIRGM
-738 VGHTVTVKP
+738 LGHTVTVKP

-758 TPQKVKSL
+758 TPQKVQSL
-766 GR
+766 GH

>member
-6 HSTVTPDDR
+6 HGTATPEDR
-15 DRREKRDVRQEVTDR
+15 DKREKRDVRQEVTDR
-30 IIAAVEGNTAP
+30 IIIAVEENTAP
-41 WQRPHEGGPRSGPIN
+41 WQRPYDGGPRSGPIN

-108 SYEKGIERPSG
+108 SYEKGIERPGG
-119 ENPKFESKEIAVSG
+119 ENPKFEGKEIAVSG
-133 KETRR
+133 KEVRR

-149 QIEGIPPYEMD
+149 QIDGIPPYEMD
-160 PSKTHDFDRHAV
+160 PSKTHDFDMHAV

-180 EKSAPILFDS
+180 EKSAPVLFDS
-190 PGQAF
+190 PGRAF

-253 RAKEELRVEMASY
+253 RAKEELRAEMASY

-320 EVGQEKTF
+320 EVGQEK
-328 AAPEYKPLSVD
+328 AIEAPE
-339 LNAGERYPFHSDAGH
+339 
-354 GWLEVPKSDLK
+354 
-365 TLGIEGDITHYSYQK
+365 
-380 GDKAF
+380 
-385 LEEDLDASTF
+385 
-395 HRAIEKYL
+395 
-403 GKELAWKGVSKDIW
+403 
-417 DGDDSLIRNYQHYE
+417 
-431 APAKEKVMEPEV
+431 
-443 MQLNR
+443 
-448 GDLIQFRD
+448 
-456 ENGRKN
+456 
-462 TGVVLQDTNLDQ
+462 
-474 PVRYKAVLPG
+474 
-484 PDGKPQIQAV
+484 
-494 GDSLAHLDQQSITG
+494 
-508 YLPNTV
+508 
-514 PGIEK
+514 
-519 LDMKSAS
+519 
-526 RETDT
+526 
-531 ARIPGVKAALEF
+531 RI
-543 RVASVM
+543 
-549 HQNTIQLEQDKQVY
+549 KQVH

-600 SGVLLDYEKYAVLL
+600 SGVLKNFEKDNLLL
-614 DTREF
+614 DTKEY
-619 GPVSIDIGKSF
+619 GVVHVDIGKRFMEDGFSG
-630 LTDSF
+630 S
-635 GDDYLRKAMGKPV
+635 YLHKAMDKHI

-660 IHNPELGP
+660 IHNPELGT

-684 LPFKQMDRS
+684 MPFRQMDRA
-693 DAIQITGKLTHVHD
+693 DAMQITGKLTHVHD

-719 MLISGRDPDKVHQ
+719 MLISGRDPDKAHQ

-747 TKTGELKVEDR
+747 TRTGELKVEDR
-758 TPQKVKSL
+758 TPQKVNSL

>member
-6 HSTVTPDDR
+6 HGTATPEDR
-15 DRREKRDVRQEVTDR
+15 DKREKRDVRQEVTDR
-30 IIAAVEGNTAP
+30 IITAVEENTAP
-41 WQRPHEGGPRSGPIN
+41 WQQPYDGGPRSGPIN

-89 EQDWQVKKG
+89 EQGWQVKKG

-108 SYEKGIERPSG
+108 SYEKGIERPGG
-119 ENPKFESKEIAVSG
+119 ENPKFEGKEIAVSG
-133 KETRR
+133 KEVRR

-149 QIEGIPPYEMD
+149 QIDGIPPYEMD
-160 PSKTHDFDRHAV
+160 PSKTHDFDMHAV

-180 EKSAPILFDS
+180 ERSAPVLFDS

-253 RAKEELRVEMASY
+253 RAKEELRAEMASY

-288 VSILKNDKNEIYH
+288 VSVLKNDKNEIYH

-320 EVGQEKTF
+320 EVGQEKAI
-328 AAPEYKPLSVD
+328 AAP
-339 LNAGERYPFHSDAGH
+339 
-354 GWLEVPKSDLK
+354 
-365 TLGIEGDITHYSYQK
+365 T
-380 GDKAF
+380 
-385 LEEDLDASTF
+385 
-395 HRAIEKYL
+395 
-403 GKELAWKGVSKDIW
+403 KE
-417 DGDDSLIRNYQHYE
+417 N
-431 APAKEKVMEPEV
+431 VMEPEV

-456 ENGRKN
+456 ESGHKI
-462 TGVVLQDTNLDQ
+462 TGIVLQDTNLDQ
-474 PVRYKAVLPG
+474 QVRYKAVLPG
-484 PDGKPQIQAV
+484 PDGKPKIQAV
-494 GDSLAHLDQQSITG
+494 GDSLAHLDQQSITSH
-508 YLPNTV
+508 LPNTV
-514 PGIEK
+514 PGIGK
-519 LDMKSAS
+519 LDMQSAS
-526 RETDT
+526 RETDA

-549 HQNTIQLEQDKQVY
+549 HQSTIQLEQDKQVH

-600 SGVLLDYEKYAVLL
+600 SGVLKNFEKDNLLL
-614 DTREF
+614 DTKEY
-619 GPVSIDIGKSF
+619 GIVHVDIGKRF
-630 LTDSF
+630 MEDGF
-635 GDDYLRKAMGKPV
+635 GDSYLHKAMDKHI

-684 LPFKQMDRS
+684 MPFRQMDRA
-693 DAIQITGKLTHVHD
+693 DAMQITGKLTHVHD

-719 MLISGRDPDKVHQ
+719 MLISGRDPDKAHQ

-747 TKTGELKVEDR
+747 TRTGELKVEDR
-758 TPQKVKSL
+758 TPQKVNSL

>member
-6 HSTVTPDDR
+6 HGTATPEDR

-30 IIAAVEGNTAP
+30 IIAAVEDNTAP
-41 WQRPHEGGPRSGPIN
+41 WQRPYDGGPRSGPIN

-74 APTGDPRWVTYKQAA
+74 APTGDPRWVTYKQAE
-89 EQDWQVKKG
+89 EQGWQVKKG

-108 SYEKGIERPSG
+108 SYEKDREHSSS
-119 ENPKFESKEIAVSG
+119 ESPKFGGKEVAASG

-149 QIEGIPPYEMD
+149 QINGIPPYEMD
-160 PSKTHDFDRHAV
+160 PSQTHDFDMHAV

-180 EKSAPILFDS
+180 EKSAPVLFDS

-227 STMAEHRLNRSR
+227 STMAEHRLNRDR

-246 TASDHTL
+246 TASDHSL
-253 RAKEELRVEMASY
+253 RAKEELRAEMASY

-301 AARDAEK
+301 AARDAER

-320 EVGQEKTF
+320 EVGQEK
-328 AAPEYKPLSVD
+328 AIEAPE
-339 LNAGERYPFHSDAGH
+339 
-354 GWLEVPKSDLK
+354 
-365 TLGIEGDITHYSYQK
+365 
-380 GDKAF
+380 
-385 LEEDLDASTF
+385 
-395 HRAIEKYL
+395 
-403 GKELAWKGVSKDIW
+403 
-417 DGDDSLIRNYQHYE
+417 
-431 APAKEKVMEPEV
+431 
-443 MQLNR
+443 
-448 GDLIQFRD
+448 
-456 ENGRKN
+456 RK
-462 TGVVLQDTNLDQ
+462 
-474 PVRYKAVLPG
+474 
-484 PDGKPQIQAV
+484 
-494 GDSLAHLDQQSITG
+494 
-508 YLPNTV
+508 
-514 PGIEK
+514 
-519 LDMKSAS
+519 
-526 RETDT
+526 
-531 ARIPGVKAALEF
+531 
-543 RVASVM
+543 
-549 HQNTIQLEQDKQVY
+549 KQVH

-573 LPDYVRQEPVDPDK
+573 LPDYVRQEPVDPGK

-600 SGVLLDYEKYAVLL
+600 SGVLKDFEKDGLLL
-614 DTREF
+614 DTKEY
-619 GPVSIDIGKSF
+619 GVVHVNIGKRF
-630 LTDSF
+630 MEDGF
-635 GDDYLRKAMGKPV
+635 GDSYLHKAVDKHI

-668 QPATDIFDTPA
+668 QPATDIFNTPA

-684 LPFKQMDRS
+684 MPLQQMDRS
-693 DAIQITGKLTHVHD
+693 DATQITGKLTHVHD

-719 MLISGRDPDKVHQ
+719 VLVSGRDPDKAHQ
-732 AEIRAM
+732 AEIRGM
-738 VGHTVTVKP
+738 LGHTVTVKP

-758 TPQKVKSL
+758 TPQKVQSL
-766 GR
+766 GH

>member
-1 MPTQR
+1 MPTQT
-6 HSTVTPDDR
+6 HSTTTPTN
-15 DRREKRDVRQEVTDR
+15 REKRDVRQEVTNR
-30 IIAAVEGNTAP
+30 IVAAVEENTAP
-41 WQRPHEGGPRSGPIN
+41 WQRPYDGGPRSGPIN

-62 YNGGNRMLLATV
+62 YNGGNHVLLATV

-89 EQDWQVKKG
+89 EQGWQVKKG

-108 SYEKGIERPSG
+108 SYEKDIERSSG
-119 ENPKFESKEIAVSG
+119 ESPKFGGKEIAAAE

-149 QIEGIPPYEMD
+149 QIDGIPPYEMD
-160 PSKTHDFDRHAV
+160 PSQTHDFDMHAV

-253 RAKEELRVEMASY
+253 RAKEELRAEMASY

-288 VSILKNDKNEIYH
+288 ISVLKNDKNEIYH

-320 EVGQEKTF
+320 EVGQEKAI
-328 AAPEYKPLSVD
+328 AAP
-339 LNAGERYPFHSDAGH
+339 
-354 GWLEVPKSDLK
+354 
-365 TLGIEGDITHYSYQK
+365 T
-380 GDKAF
+380 
-385 LEEDLDASTF
+385 
-395 HRAIEKYL
+395 
-403 GKELAWKGVSKDIW
+403 KE
-417 DGDDSLIRNYQHYE
+417 N
-431 APAKEKVMEPEV
+431 VMEPEV

-456 ENGRKN
+456 ESGHKI
-462 TGVVLQDTNLDQ
+462 TGIVLQDTNLDQ
-474 PVRYKAVLPG
+474 QVRYKAVLPG
-484 PDGKPQIQAV
+484 PDGKPKIQAV
-494 GDSLAHLDQQSITG
+494 GDSLAHLDQQSITSH
-508 YLPNTV
+508 LPNTV
-514 PGIEK
+514 PGIGK
-519 LDMKSAS
+519 LDMQSAS
-526 RETDT
+526 RETDA

-549 HQNTIQLEQDKQVY
+549 HQSTIQLEQDKQVH

-600 SGVLLDYEKYAVLL
+600 SGVLKNFEKDNLLL
-614 DTREF
+614 DTKEY
-619 GPVSIDIGKSF
+619 GVVHVDIGKRFMEDGFS
-630 LTDSF
+630 DS
-635 GDDYLRKAMGKPV
+635 YLHKAMDKHI
-648 DVSISNDGRILK
+648 DVSLSNDGRILK

-684 LPFKQMDRS
+684 MPFQQMDRS
-693 DAIQITGKLTHVHD
+693 DAMQITGKLTHVHD

-747 TKTGELKVEDR
+747 TRTGELKVEDR
-758 TPQKVKSL
+758 TPQKVNSL

>member
-6 HSTVTPDDR
+6 HGTATPEDR

-30 IIAAVEGNTAP
+30 IIAAVEDNTAP
-41 WQRPHEGGPRSGPIN
+41 WQRPYDGGPRSGPIN

-108 SYEKGIERPSG
+108 SYEKGIERPGG
-119 ENPKFESKEIAVSG
+119 ENPKFEGKEIAVSG
-133 KETRR
+133 KEVRR

-149 QIEGIPPYEMD
+149 QIDGIPPYEMD
-160 PSKTHDFDRHAV
+160 PSKTHDFDMHAV

-180 EKSAPILFDS
+180 EKSAPVLFDS
-190 PGQAF
+190 PGRAF

-253 RAKEELRVEMASY
+253 RAKEELRAEMASY

-320 EVGQEKTF
+320 EVGQEK
-328 AAPEYKPLSVD
+328 AIEAPE
-339 LNAGERYPFHSDAGH
+339 
-354 GWLEVPKSDLK
+354 
-365 TLGIEGDITHYSYQK
+365 
-380 GDKAF
+380 
-385 LEEDLDASTF
+385 
-395 HRAIEKYL
+395 
-403 GKELAWKGVSKDIW
+403 
-417 DGDDSLIRNYQHYE
+417 
-431 APAKEKVMEPEV
+431 
-443 MQLNR
+443 
-448 GDLIQFRD
+448 
-456 ENGRKN
+456 
-462 TGVVLQDTNLDQ
+462 
-474 PVRYKAVLPG
+474 
-484 PDGKPQIQAV
+484 
-494 GDSLAHLDQQSITG
+494 
-508 YLPNTV
+508 
-514 PGIEK
+514 
-519 LDMKSAS
+519 
-526 RETDT
+526 
-531 ARIPGVKAALEF
+531 RI
-543 RVASVM
+543 
-549 HQNTIQLEQDKQVY
+549 KQVH

-600 SGVLLDYEKYAVLL
+600 SGVLKNFEKDNLLL
-614 DTREF
+614 DTKEY
-619 GPVSIDIGKSF
+619 GVVHVDIGKRFMEDGFSG
-630 LTDSF
+630 S
-635 GDDYLRKAMGKPV
+635 YLHKAMDKHI

-660 IHNPELGP
+660 IHNPELGT

-684 LPFKQMDRS
+684 MPFKQMDRA
-693 DAIQITGKLTHVHD
+693 DAMQITGKLTHVHD

-719 MLISGRDPDKVHQ
+719 MLISGRDPDKAHQ

-758 TPQKVKSL
+758 TPQKVQSL

>member
-1 MPTQR
+1 MPTQK
-6 HSTVTPDDR
+6 HSIVTPDDR

-30 IIAAVEGNTAP
+30 IIAAVEDNTAP
-41 WQRPHEGGPRSGPIN
+41 WQRPYDGGPRSGPIN

-74 APTGDPRWVTYKQAA
+74 APTGDPRWVTYKQAE
-89 EQDWQVKKG
+89 EQGWQVKKG

-108 SYEKGIERPSG
+108 SYEKDREHSSS
-119 ENPKFESKEIAVSG
+119 ESPKFGGKEVAASG

-149 QIEGIPPYEMD
+149 QINGIPPYEMD
-160 PSKTHDFDRHAV
+160 PSQTHDFDMHAV
-172 GEKLFDQN
+172 GEKLLDQN
-180 EKSAPILFDS
+180 EKSAPVLFDS

-227 STMAEHRLNRSR
+227 STMAEHRLNRDR

-246 TASDHTL
+246 TASDHSL
-253 RAKEELRVEMASY
+253 RAKEELRAEMASY

-301 AARDAEK
+301 AARDAER

-320 EVGQEKTF
+320 EVGQEK
-328 AAPEYKPLSVD
+328 AIEAPE
-339 LNAGERYPFHSDAGH
+339 
-354 GWLEVPKSDLK
+354 
-365 TLGIEGDITHYSYQK
+365 
-380 GDKAF
+380 
-385 LEEDLDASTF
+385 
-395 HRAIEKYL
+395 
-403 GKELAWKGVSKDIW
+403 
-417 DGDDSLIRNYQHYE
+417 RN
-431 APAKEKVMEPEV
+431 
-443 MQLNR
+443 
-448 GDLIQFRD
+448 
-456 ENGRKN
+456 
-462 TGVVLQDTNLDQ
+462 
-474 PVRYKAVLPG
+474 
-484 PDGKPQIQAV
+484 
-494 GDSLAHLDQQSITG
+494 
-508 YLPNTV
+508 
-514 PGIEK
+514 
-519 LDMKSAS
+519 
-526 RETDT
+526 
-531 ARIPGVKAALEF
+531 
-543 RVASVM
+543 
-549 HQNTIQLEQDKQVY
+549 KQVH

-600 SGVLLDYEKYAVLL
+600 SGVLKDFEKDSLLL
-614 DTREF
+614 DTKEY
-619 GPVSIDIGKSF
+619 GVVHVDIGKRF
-630 LTDSF
+630 MEDGF
-635 GDDYLRKAMGKPV
+635 GDSYLHKAVDKHI

-668 QPATDIFDTPA
+668 QPATDIFNTPA

-684 LPFKQMDRS
+684 MPLQQMDRA

-719 MLISGRDPDKVHQ
+719 VLVSGRDPDKAHQ
-732 AEIRAM
+732 AEIRGM
-738 VGHTVTVKP
+738 LGHTVTVKP

-758 TPQKVKSL
+758 TPQKVQSL
-766 GR
+766 GH